1 MDSHAQGHWTRDCE
15 GIAAVPQNGFGLHL
29 GQSLHLWLWQQGQTQ
44 RRHVFA
50 GGFLAGDGA
59 GSRYR
64 RMDVDEVQT
73 GLVQASQEGRNVVP
87 TDGDQIWWAG
97 IGVSVLCQG
106 PGKFV
111 HHRRTSTGFGDDGGR
126 ECPVAREFRCQLRH
140 RGVQKAGDGTC
151 QIETPRMVASGV
163 PVLGLSPLESKAQC
177 SAESEMDHVTTLDL
191 FNSVS
196 FIFFALLFA
205 SSDWAIYLT

>member
-1 MDSHAQGHWTRDCE
+1 
-15 GIAAVPQNGFGLHL
+15 
-29 GQSLHLWLWQQGQTQ
+29 
-44 RRHVFA
+44 
-50 GGFLAGDGA
+50 
-59 GSRYR
+59 
-64 RMDVDEVQT
+64 MDVDEVQT

-151 QIETPRMVASGV
+151 QIETPSARRSEAGTRGDNGQPGGGGPERRDGGV
-163 PVLGLSPLESKAQC
+163 WSSSAGPEPTGEQSPV
-177 SAESEMDHVTTLDL
+177 
-191 FNSVS
+191 
-196 FIFFALLFA
+196 
-205 SSDWAIYLT
+205 